1 MHDAEQTPFDV
12 FDDPRGEDFTVGVE
26 EEFFVVDAATGA
38 LRHDAAEIVDR
49 GRAPLGHVIDHEL
62 KRSQAETG
70 TAVCRDIGE
79 VRSSVTELRRRL
91 GTAAREVGARL
102 VASGTLLDERGEWED
117 VSAVLTFIEREGTRA
132 RSPVPGEGGLAAVVT
147 SLADATDPDAA

>member
-1 MHDAEQTPFDV
+1 
-12 FDDPRGEDFTVGVE
+12 VGVE
-26 EEFFVVDAATGA
+26 EEFFVVDAATDA

-91 GTAAREVGARL
+91 GMAAREVGARL

-117 VSAVLTFIEREGTRA
+117 VSAVLTFIEREGTGAVRQCRA
-132 RSPVPGEGGLAAVVT
+132 RGDVGGGNGGSGGERGLAAVVT
-147 SLADATDPDAA
+147 SLVDATDPDAA